1 MRWLADP
8 ASFEPP
14 RPARA
19 RRRTRILLLGLLLAT
34 LVLVAA
40 GLLSRDRTVS
50 PSPAEVAVAPQS
62 AQSQQQPQEQAQQP
76 APPLAPTEALAADDE
91 PPPQASVPTLT
102 SDDRNLSFARRAGLH
117 RVANPL
123 QLTASVAYAVDASSG
138 EVLYARNDL
147 AILPVASLTKLVMA
161 MVVLDSGASLNERI
175 TIADADIDRQR
186 HSRSR
191 LAVGTQLTRA
201 TALRLALMSSENRA
215 AHALG
220 RTYPGGR
227 DAFVQR
233 MNLKARELG
242 AVHATFVDPTG
253 LSNANQATAQDVA
266 LIVAA
271 ASKYQPIRQYST
283 TARYSGRFGNRQL
296 TYLNSN
302 RLVRHDQWPIT
313 LQKTGYIVEA
323 GQCLALMTKIA
334 GRSVIVVLLDA
345 GSFAH
350 RIDDARKLRQWLAK
364 RGAPG
369 R

>member
-1 MRWLADP
+1 MRWLPDP
-8 ASFEPP
+8 ATFEPH
-14 RPARA
+14 RPTRRA
-19 RRRTRILLLGLLLAT
+19 RRRTRILLLALLLSVLVLAATGLLR
-34 LVLVAA
+34 
-40 GLLSRDRTVS
+40 RDRASS
-50 PSPAEVAVAPQS
+50 PPPAAVVVAPQ
-62 AQSQQQPQEQAQQP
+62 QQP
-76 APPLAPTEALAADDE
+76 APPPASAQELAPDDD
-91 PPPQASVPTLT
+91 PPSRASVPPLL

-117 RVANPL
+117 REANPL
-123 QLTASVAYAVDASSG
+123 QLTASVAYAVDAASG

-147 AILPVASLTKLVMA
+147 AILPIASLTKLVMA
-161 MVVLDSGASLNERI
+161 MVVLDSGASLDERI
-175 TIADADIDRQR
+175 TIADDDIDRQR

-201 TALRLALMSSENRA
+201 AALRLALMSSENRA

-220 RTYPGGR
+220 RTFPGGL
-227 DAFVQR
+227 DEFVRR

-242 AVHATFVDPTG
+242 ALHATFVDPTG
-253 LSNANQATAQDVA
+253 LSNANRAAAPDVA

-302 RLVRHDQWPIT
+302 RLVRQDRWPIT

-323 GQCLALMTKIA
+323 GQCLALMTKVA

-350 RIDDARKLRQWLAK
+350 RTEDARKLRKWLAA
-364 RGAPG
+364 RAAPS